1 MSLEKPDHLRP
12 GDEESLF
19 AKRTIATFAAVA
31 GALSFLVV
39 AALHHQ
45 LSSTPDWKISLPGF
59 SVTVLLAIF
68 SIVRREPKGYWV
80 WGIGILLAGASLFL
94 GWFLMLAIVIVATVV
109 VLLIMNTIL

>member
-1 MSLEKPDHLRP
+1 VSLEKPDHLRP

-19 AKRTIATFAAVA
+19 AKRTIATFAAMA

-39 AALHHQ
+39 AAVHHQ
-45 LSSTPDWKISLPGF
+45 LNSTPDWKISLPGF
-59 SVTVLLAIF
+59 AVTVLLAIF
-68 SIVRREPKGYWV
+68 SIVRKEPKGYLM
-80 WGIGILLAGASLFL
+80 WGVGILLAGAALFL